1 MSGGS
6 MNYIYDQIYEASILA
21 SDPEICEL
29 LKDVSKVLH
38 DEEWWKSADYGKDT
52 YLKSLAEFKQKWFK
66 TTREERLK
74 DYIDRELEKQRE
86 ALYGLIGLDDDR
98 KDEQNADGTK

>member
-6 MNYIYDQIYEASILA
+6 MNYIYDQVYEASNLA
-21 SDPEICEL
+21 SDPEVREL

-66 TTREERLK
+66 TSREERLK
-74 DYIDRELEKQRE
+74 DYIDRELEKQRTS
-86 ALYGLIGLDDDR
+86 LYELIGV
-98 KDEQNADGTK
+98 KNGTES

>member
-6 MNYIYDQIYEASILA
+6 MNYIYDQVYEASVLA
-21 SDPEICEL
+21 SDPEMCEL

-66 TTREERLK
+66 TTREDRLK

-86 ALYGLIGLDDDR
+86 ALYGLIGAENDASKRSD
-98 KDEQNADGTK
+98 